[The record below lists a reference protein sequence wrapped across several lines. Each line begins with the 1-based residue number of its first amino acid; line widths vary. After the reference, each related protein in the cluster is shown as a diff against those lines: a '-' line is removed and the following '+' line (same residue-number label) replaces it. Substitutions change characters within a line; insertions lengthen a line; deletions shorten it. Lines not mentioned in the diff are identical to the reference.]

1 MESRPKYLLTL
12 LVMLLTV
19 QLLDLNVDSNVFF
32 VTFVAFV
39 CSCAHMSK

>member
-32 VTFVAFV
+32 CYFCGFCLFLCTHV
-39 CSCAHMSK
+39 

>member
-19 QLLDLNVDSNVFF
+19 QLLDLNVGSNVFCYF
-32 VTFVAFV
+32 CGFCLFLCTHV
-39 CSCAHMSK
+39 